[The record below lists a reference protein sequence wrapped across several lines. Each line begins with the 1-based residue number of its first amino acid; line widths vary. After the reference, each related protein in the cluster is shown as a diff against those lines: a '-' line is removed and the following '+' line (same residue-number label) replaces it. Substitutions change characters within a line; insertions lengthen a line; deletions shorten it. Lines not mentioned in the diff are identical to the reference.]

1 MRESAEM
8 AIAYARRRPHWI
20 EDQAIVDA
28 IAKRVGVVTE
38 IAKYQYPVAMRSEA
52 PEIEWDKIAGMR
64 DRLVHEYW
72 RLDLQ
77 VLRKTVED
85 DLPQLCRSIDFIL
98 AREGR

>member
-1 MRESAEM
+1 M
-8 AIAYARRRPHWI
+8 AIEYAGRRPRWI

-28 IAKRVGVVTE
+28 IAKRVEVVT
-38 IAKYQYPVAMRSEA
+38 
-52 PEIEWDKIAGMR
+52 KIAGMR

-85 DLPQLCRSIDFIL
+85 DLPQLCRTIDLIL

>member
-1 MRESAEM
+1 M
-8 AIAYARRRPHWI
+8 AIEYAGRRPRWI

-28 IAKRVGVVTE
+28 IAKRVEVVTE
-38 IAKYQYPVAMRSEA
+38 IAKYQYPVAKRSEA

-64 DRLVHEYW
+64 DRLVHEYR

-77 VLRKTVED
+77 VLRKTVEA
-85 DLPQLCRSIDFIL
+85 DLPQLCRTIDLIL